1 MWFKGYYIQKN
12 IAIDDLTVYSR
23 EREKR
28 QEQMAVLSKHS
39 IRSITSN
46 RTHGS
51 SLLQKGWLDFRNG
64 HSVYLS
70 FILTFMNSI
79 LITYHFAVSQFTF
92 LDNIFFNVALFAL
105 FFLGLYIPAS
115 VIIGYWHRRH
125 QWTIENEALLQEN
138 WVWAWIARYQIRLI
152 EGKATPEES
161 RNVLAYLEA
170 IMQRQKKVTGLL
182 QDKNR
187 VP

>member
-1 MWFKGYYIQKN
+1 
-12 IAIDDLTVYSR
+12 
-23 EREKR
+23 
-28 QEQMAVLSKHS
+28 MAVLSKHA
-39 IRSITSN
+39 IGKITSTSAN
-46 RTHGS
+46 RGS
-51 SLLQKGWLDFRNG
+51 PLQKGWLDFRNG

-79 LITYHFAVSQFTF
+79 LITYHFAFSQLGFP
-92 LDNIFFNVALFAL
+92 DNIFNNIGLFAL
-105 FFLGLYIPAS
+105 FFMGAYVPAS

-161 RNVLAYLEA
+161 KQVVNYLEG
-170 IMQRQKKVTGLL
+170 IMHRQKKGTNLIDG
-182 QDKNR
+182 KNSLIA
-187 VP
+187 